1 MGAWGSKAFENDGA
15 CDFLDHLAGAGADA
29 LASVLTGIAAMDR
42 GEYLDVDD
50 ATAGV
55 AAAELVA
62 AAHGAGDDR
71 LSPAATRW
79 IVAFRDE
86 AKGIG
91 ASVALRAVER
101 IYGASELR
109 DLWSEG
115 SDTSEWHDHMRELS
129 RRLEALE

>member
-1 MGAWGSKAFENDGA
+1 M
-15 CDFLDHLAGAGADA
+15 AGAGADA
-29 LASVLTGIAAMDR
+29 LASVLTGIAALDR

-62 AAHGAGDDR
+62 AAHGTGDDR
-71 LSPAATRW
+71 LSPAAKRW
-79 IVAFRDE
+79 LGAAREE
-86 AKGIG
+86 AK
-91 ASVALRAVER
+91 AVSPTVALRAVER
-101 IYGASELR
+101 IYAASELR

>member
-15 CDFLDHLAGAGADA
+15 CDFLDELSGGGADT
-29 LASVLTGIAAMDR
+29 LASVLARIAHMES
-42 GEYLDVDD
+42 GEDLDVDD

-71 LSPAATRW
+71 LSPAARRW
-79 IVAFRDE
+79 IVTFRDE
-86 AKGIG
+86 ARGID

-101 IYGASELR
+101 IYAASELR
-109 DLWSEG
+109 ALWSEG
-115 SDTSEWHDHMRELS
+115 SGTSEWHDHMRELS

>member
-15 CDFLDHLAGAGADA
+15 CDFLDDLAGGGTDA
-29 LASVLTGIAAMDR
+29 LASVLTGIAAMAP

-71 LSPAATRW
+71 LSPAAKRW
-79 IVAFRDE
+79 LGAARDE
-86 AKGIG
+86 AK
-91 ASVALRAVER
+91 ALSPATALRAVER
-101 IYGASELR
+101 IYAASELR

-115 SDTSEWHDHMRELS
+115 SGTSEWHDHMRELS

>member
-15 CDFLDHLAGAGADA
+15 CDFLGELPDGDGSA
-29 LASVLTGIAAMDR
+29 LASPLEAIAGMARD
-42 GEYLDVDD
+42 EYLDVDD

-71 LSPAATRW
+71 LSRSAKRW
-79 IVAFRDE
+79 LGASREE
-86 AKGIG
+86 AK
-91 ASVALRAVER
+91 AVSPTVALRAVER
-101 IYGASELR
+101 IYAASELR

-115 SDTSEWHDHMRELS
+115 SGTTEWHDHMRELS
-129 RRLEALE
+129 RRLEALA

>member
-15 CDFLDHLAGAGADA
+15 CDFLGGLAEGDGGALQRSLEA
-29 LASVLTGIAAMDR
+29 IATMDR
-42 GEYLDVDD
+42 DAYLDVDD

-71 LSPAATRW
+71 LSRPAKRW
-79 IVAFRDE
+79 LDGARAE
-86 AKGIG
+86 AK
-91 ASVALRAVER
+91 AVSPATALRAVER
-101 IYGASELR
+101 IYASSELR

-115 SDTSEWHDHMRELS
+115 NSTSEWHDHMRELS
-129 RRLEALE
+129 RRLEALV

>member
-15 CDFLDHLAGAGADA
+15 CDFLDDLLGSGEGA
-29 LASVLTGIAAMDR
+29 LAAVLSGIAAMDR
-42 GEYLDVDD
+42 GAYLDVDD

-62 AAHGAGDDR
+62 AAHGGGDDR
-71 LSPAATRW
+71 LSPAAKRW
-79 IVAFRDE
+79 LVTSRDE
-86 AKGIG
+86 AKAVG
-91 ASVALRAVER
+91 AGVALRAVER
-101 IYGASELR
+101 IYAASELR

-115 SDTSEWHDHMRELS
+115 GGTSEWHDQMRELS